1 MIFVLQHKPLI
12 KKIKTKTEKKTQ
24 EAIVTIQNPPTNK
37 PPQPT
42 QTIQMSQQQHQQQH
56 QQQQQLQQ
64 QQILTFLQQPQQ
76 QQQLKMKN
84 EQQPQQI
91 ILSMPQAQSMLQ
103 AQQNKN
109 FLKAF
114 NSTGN
119 ENNTGQQQTV
129 YQLPANLVLNSQGGL
144 NFMTSS
150 GELVGNFKFDN

>member
-1 MIFVLQHKPLI
+1 MI

-42 QTIQMSQQQHQQQH
+42 QTIQMSQQQHQQQ
-56 QQQQQLQQ
+56 QQ

>member
-1 MIFVLQHKPLI
+1 MRFILQHKPLI

-24 EAIVTIQNPPTNK
+24 EAIVTIPNSQTNK
-37 PPQPT
+37 PPQPAQPTQPT
-42 QTIQMSQQQHQQQH
+42 QTVQMSQQQHQQQ
-56 QQQQQLQQ
+56 
-64 QQILTFLQQPQQ
+64 QILTFVQQPQQ

>member
-1 MIFVLQHKPLI
+1 MI
-12 KKIKTKTEKKTQ
+12 KKIKTKCEKKTPD
-24 EAIVTIQNPPTNK
+24 AIVTIQNPSTK

-42 QTIQMSQQQHQQQH
+42 QTIQISQQQHH
-56 QQQQQLQQ
+56 QQ

-76 QQQLKMKN
+76 QQQIKMKN

-150 GELVGNFKFDN
+150 GEIMGNFKFDN

>member
-1 MIFVLQHKPLI
+1 MI
-12 KKIKTKTEKKTQ
+12 KKIKTKTDKKTQ
-24 EAIVTIQNPPTNK
+24 EAIVTIQNPQTNK

-42 QTIQMSQQQHQQQH
+42 QTIQMSQQQP
-56 QQQQQLQQ
+56 QQ

-76 QQQLKMKN
+76 QLKMKN
-84 EQQPQQI
+84 DQQPQQI

-119 ENNTGQQQTV
+119 ENNAGQQQTV

>member
-1 MIFVLQHKPLI
+1 MWDVDDWLWILFSQHKPLI

-24 EAIVTIQNPPTNK
+24 EAIVTIPNK
-37 PPQPT
+37 VPQPAQPT
-42 QTIQMSQQQHQQQH
+42 QTIQMSQQQH
-56 QQQQQLQQ
+56 QQ

-84 EQQPQQI
+84 DQQPQQI

-150 GELVGNFKFDN
+150 GELMGNFKFDN

>member
-1 MIFVLQHKPLI
+1 MRFVSQHKPLI
-12 KKIKTKTEKKTQ
+12 KKIKTKTDKKTQ
-24 EAIVTIQNPPTNK
+24 EAIVTIQNPQTNK

-42 QTIQMSQQQHQQQH
+42 QTIQISQQQHH
-56 QQQQQLQQ
+56 QQ

-119 ENNTGQQQTV
+119 ENNAGQQQTV

>member
-1 MIFVLQHKPLI
+1 
-12 KKIKTKTEKKTQ
+12 
-24 EAIVTIQNPPTNK
+24 
-37 PPQPT
+37 
-42 QTIQMSQQQHQQQH
+42 
-56 QQQQQLQQ
+56 
-64 QQILTFLQQPQQ
+64 
-76 QQQLKMKN
+76 
-84 EQQPQQI
+84 
-91 ILSMPQAQSMLQ
+91 MPQAQSMLQ